1 MKIGDVVEII
11 CEGSNDPKSPHNL
24 TGYSGVIIDIN
35 DDYEFPVL
43 VNIEIEIEDL
53 REENDDLNNTVT
65 ELEKKIDRL
74 EDALAEANYA
84 LG

>member
-24 TGYSGVIIDIN
+24 TGYSGVVIDIN

-43 VNIEIEIEDL
+43 VNIEIENGTL
-53 REENDDLNNTVT
+53 PYGFMRC
-65 ELEKKIDRL
+65 ELEVI
-74 EDALAEANYA
+74 E
-84 LG
+84 